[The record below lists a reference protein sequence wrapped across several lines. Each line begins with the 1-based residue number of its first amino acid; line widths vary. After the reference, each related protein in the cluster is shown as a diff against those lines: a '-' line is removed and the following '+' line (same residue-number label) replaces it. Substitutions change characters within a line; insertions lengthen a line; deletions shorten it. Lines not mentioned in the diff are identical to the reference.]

1 MRITAVVVFAV
12 LVAGAP
18 VSHAQTPP
26 GQPAPAQPAPG
37 QPATPG
43 QRTPPR
49 AGPVRPGEPVPTG
62 TAVLRG
68 QVFSVDGTPL
78 RRAQVRATGQDG
90 RGGGVTSTDPR
101 GGFEIKDLPA
111 GRYSINASKAGYVSM
126 SYGQRRAGQAGGS
139 TILDVLDGQIVEKIN
154 FALPRG
160 GVIAGRIVD
169 EFGEPIAGVQVSTM
183 RSQFFN
189 GARRMM
195 PTGPGDNTDDTGA
208 YRIYGLAPGE
218 YLVSG
223 TFRAMPFMMPGMI
236 SQNEPEGYA
245 PSYYPGTASMA
256 EAQRVNVRGGQEL
269 TGVNFALAATKLA
282 RVRGRV
288 TNSGGEGIGGLMIMV
303 TNVDP
308 NSMYQMMF
316 MSRAQTRGDGT
327 FEVTGLSQG
336 TYSLTARSMGNP
348 MNAEFAQA
356 RVTVGDDLDGVLMVM
371 SRGATARGVVTTDEG
386 TALPVRGDQIRIFA
400 QPTDPN
406 PDFGMGGMPPT
417 VNDDHSFEMTGL
429 VGQRLMRG
437 SLAQPGTWFLKSVT
451 WRDQD
456 VTDTPIDFVPGQVV
470 DGLQIVFTR
479 KVSEIT
485 GSVKDDRGQ
494 PVLGAQVVVF
504 PGDPSRWTFSSRYMR
519 IASVDQQG
527 RFSLKNMPPSDDYR
541 LVAVQDLEPG
551 RNSDPEFLEGVRD
564 LASRVSLIEGG
575 TAAQDLKVVKI
586 P

>member
-1 MRITAVVVFAV
+1 
-12 LVAGAP
+12 
-18 VSHAQTPP
+18 
-26 GQPAPAQPAPG
+26 
-37 QPATPG
+37 
-43 QRTPPR
+43 
-49 AGPVRPGEPVPTG
+49 
-62 TAVLRG
+62 
-68 QVFSVDGTPL
+68 VFSVDGTPL

-101 GGFEIKDLPA
+101 GSFEIKDLPA

-126 SYGQRRAGQAGGS
+126 SFGQRRADQMGGG
-139 TILDVLDGQIVEKIN
+139 TILDVLDGQVVEKIN

-169 EFGEPIAGVQVSTM
+169 EFGEPIAGVQVSAM
-183 RSQFFN
+183 RSQFMR
-189 GARRMM
+189 GTRRMM
-195 PTGPGDNTDDTGA
+195 PAGPGDNTDDTGA

-218 YLVSG
+218 YLISG

-236 SQNEPEGYA
+236 SQNEPDGYA
-245 PSYYPGTASMA
+245 PSYYPGTPSMA

-282 RVRGRV
+282 RIRGRV
-288 TNSGGEGIGGLMIMV
+288 TNAAGEGVGGLMIMV

-308 NSMYQMMF
+308 SSMYQMMF

-327 FEVTGLSQG
+327 FEVTGMSQG

-348 MNAEFAQA
+348 MNAEFAQT
-356 RVTVGDDLDGVLMVM
+356 RVTVGGDDVDGVLMVM
-371 SRGATARGVVTTDEG
+371 SRGAVARGVVTTDEG
-386 TALPVRGDQIRIFA
+386 TALPVRNDQIRIFA
-400 QPTDPN
+400 QPADPN
-406 PDFGMGGMPPT
+406 PDFTLGGMPPT

-429 VGQRLMRG
+429 VGPRLLRG
-437 SLAQPGTWFLKSVT
+437 SLNEPGTWFLKSVM

-479 KVSEIT
+479 KASEIT

-494 PVLGAQVVVF
+494 PVLGAQVVIF
-504 PGDPSRWTFSSRYMR
+504 PGDSERWTIASRHMR
-519 IASVDQQG
+519 IVPVDQQG
-527 RFSLKNMPPSDDYR
+527 RFSVKNMPAYDDYR

-551 RNSDPEFLEGVRD
+551 RSTDPEFLESVRD
-564 LASRVSLIEGG
+564 LAARVSLVEGG
-575 TAAQDLKVVKI
+575 TAAQDLRIVKV